1 MEPLIGLE
9 PMTVR
14 LQGECSTSWAIV
26 AFIYIFCDARDILLK
41 NNYMSKFFLKKIFSW
56 YFLAYY

>member
-14 LQGECSTSWAIV
+14 LQGECSTSWAKV
-26 AFIYIFCDARDILLK
+26 AFSIKRDIFYKKDYL
-41 NNYMSKFFLKKIFSW
+41 SQTFFD
-56 YFLAYY
+56 FLIKVFFPKSP